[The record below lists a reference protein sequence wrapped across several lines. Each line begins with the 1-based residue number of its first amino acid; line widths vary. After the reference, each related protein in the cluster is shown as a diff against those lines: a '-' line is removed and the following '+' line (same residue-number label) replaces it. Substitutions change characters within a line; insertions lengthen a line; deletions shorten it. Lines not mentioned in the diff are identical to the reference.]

1 MLNQMASRLVKAST
15 SALFALLLL
24 FGGAES
30 ARAATELQFWFG
42 VSGASADVI
51 ESLARE
57 FNETQ
62 TGYRVVPVFKGT
74 YPETLQAGLAAFKA
88 GHPPHIIQV
97 FDVGTGVMMNDESTF
112 VPVADVLKMAGGTFD
127 KNEYLPAI
135 VAYYSRPDG
144 TMLSFPF
151 NSSSPILFYNKD
163 AYRRAGLDVDNP
175 PTTWSEVWSAARRI
189 SQSGAATCGYTS
201 PWLTWI
207 HVENF
212 AAWNNL
218 PYATHD
224 NGMAGSDIELKFNA
238 PIFVKHFQELADLAA
253 EGVFRYGGRTSE
265 AKQLFLSGECAMF
278 TDSSAAFGDVLK
290 SGIDYGTG
298 PLPYDPDAKGAPQ
311 NTIPGGA
318 SLWVFAGHPEA
329 DYKGVAGFFQFLSKT
344 DVQSRLHRVSG
355 YLPVTM
361 AAYDA
366 TKASGFYDANPG
378 REQPILQMIGKPPT
392 ENSRG
397 IRAINLPELRQI
409 QDEEF
414 EAMLAGQQSAQQA
427 LDNAVRR
434 GNTAV
439 KAALGQ

>member
-1 MLNQMASRLVKAST
+1 MKALI

-24 FGGAES
+24 YGGAER

-42 VSGASADVI
+42 VSGASAEVI
-51 ESLARE
+51 QSLARE
-57 FNETQ
+57 FNESQ
-62 TGYRVVPVFKGT
+62 AEYRVVPVFKGT
-74 YPETLQAGLAAFKA
+74 YPETLQAGIAAFKA

-97 FDVGTGVMMNDESTF
+97 FDVGTGVMMNDEHAF
-112 VPVADVLKMAGGTFD
+112 VPVADVLKLAGGTFD
-127 KNEYLPAI
+127 KNQYLPAI
-135 VAYYSRPDG
+135 IAYYSRPDG

-163 AYRRAGLDVDNP
+163 AYRRTGLDVDNP
-175 PTTWSEVWSAARRI
+175 PKIWSDVWSAARRI
-189 SQSGAATCGYTS
+189 VRSGAATCGYTS

-218 PYATHD
+218 PYATHE

-298 PLPYDPDAKGAPQ
+298 PLPYEPGAEGAPQ

-329 DYKGVAGFFQFLSKT
+329 DYRGVAAFFQFLSKT
-344 DVQSRLHRVSG
+344 DIQSRLHQVSG

-378 REQPILQMIGKPPT
+378 REQPILQMIGRPPT

-397 IRAINLPELRQI
+397 IRAINLPELREI

-414 EAMLAGQQSAQQA
+414 EAMLAGQQSARQA

-434 GNTAV
+434 GNAAI
-439 KAALGQ
+439 KAALGR